1 MLFENSQKIE
11 FFKGVGQSKFSKLL
25 IVSCL
30 KITSLEII
38 FADILDRKEV
48 CLDRKM
54 GFKIVAKFYFLH
66 RGQSIIFVK
75 NLNCLFH
82 TLVLFGQHKLRNIAG
97 LFSRQ
102 KISL

>member
-11 FFKGVGQSKFSKLL
+11 LFKGVGQSKFSKLL

-48 CLDRKM
+48 CLDIEKWDL
-54 GFKIVAKFYFLH
+54 K
-66 RGQSIIFVK
+66 
-75 NLNCLFH
+75 
-82 TLVLFGQHKLRNIAG
+82 
-97 LFSRQ
+97 
-102 KISL
+102 